1 LKLFKY
7 SSIILIGLV
16 GLLYVNFDSKFNL
29 KKELVVDVKQGM
41 SMQDISFL
49 LQSNDLLYSTFFL
62 NQYSRI
68 LGKSTQIKTGEYLV
82 TNNDSIFS
90 LLDKFSKGE
99 IYYRSVRFKEGST
112 FSQLL
117 LLLKQLDGIV
127 DNLKVNP
134 DSLIAK
140 ETGSKYSSMEG
151 IFSPDTYYYKKGDT
165 ASSLL
170 VRAYMQQK
178 KELNTLWK
186 NRMPGLPYKSEED
199 ALTMASII
207 EKEGVEKKELNTL
220 WKNRMPGLPYK
231 SEEDA
236 LTMASIIEK
245 EGVEKKRI
253 AGVFINRLNAKMRLQ
268 SDPTVIFALGKNF
281 DGNIRKKD
289 LRLKHP
295 YNTYMIQG
303 LPPGPISLVS
313 LESIKAALQPEMTND
328 YYFVSRGDG
337 THQFSATLE
346 QHNKAVKEY
355 QLK

>member
-1 LKLFKY
+1 LFT
-7 SSIILIGLV
+7 LIGLL
-16 GLLYVNFDSKFNL
+16 GFLYVNFDSKFNL
-29 KKELVVDVKQGM
+29 EKELIVDVKKGM
-41 SMQDISFL
+41 SMHDISNL
-49 LQSNDLLYSTFFL
+49 LKSKNLLYSTFFL
-62 NQYSRI
+62 NQYSKL

-82 TNNDSIFS
+82 TKNDSMLS
-90 LLDKFSKGE
+90 LLDKLSKGE

-112 FSQLL
+112 FSELFLL
-117 LLLKQLDGIV
+117 LNQLDGIIN
-127 DNLKVNP
+127 NLENDP
-134 DSLIAK
+134 ELLIK
-140 ETGSKYSSMEG
+140 RVTGSNYSSMEG

-170 VRAYMQQK
+170 LRAYKQQK
-178 KELNTLWK
+178 EELHKLWK
-186 NRMPGLPYKSEED
+186 TKTPGLPYKSPEE
-199 ALTMASII
+199 
-207 EKEGVEKKELNTL
+207 
-220 WKNRMPGLPYK
+220 
-231 SEEDA
+231 A

-253 AGVFINRLNAKMRLQ
+253 AGVFINRLNAEMRLQ

-289 LRLKHP
+289 LSLRHP
-295 YNTYMIQG
+295 YNTYVNKG

-313 LESIKAALQPEMTND
+313 LESIKAALRPEMSSY

-346 QHNKAVKEY
+346 QHNKAVKKY

>member
-1 LKLFKY
+1 MKLFKY
-7 SSIILIGLV
+7 SSIILIGLL

-49 LQSNDLLYSTFFL
+49 LQSNNLLYSTFFL

-117 LLLKQLDGIV
+117 LILKQLDGII

-170 VRAYMQQK
+170 VRAYKQQ
-178 KELNTLWK
+178 
-186 NRMPGLPYKSEED
+186 
-199 ALTMASII
+199 
-207 EKEGVEKKELNTL
+207 KKELNTL

-289 LRLKHP
+289 LKLKHP
-295 YNTYMIQG
+295 YNTYMIKG

-313 LESIKAALQPEMTND
+313 LESIKAALQPEITND

>member
-1 LKLFKY
+1 M
-7 SSIILIGLV
+7 
-16 GLLYVNFDSKFNL
+16 
-29 KKELVVDVKQGM
+29 DVKQGM

-117 LLLKQLDGIV
+117 LILKQLDGII

-170 VRAYMQQK
+170 VRAYKQQ
-178 KELNTLWK
+178 
-186 NRMPGLPYKSEED
+186 
-199 ALTMASII
+199 
-207 EKEGVEKKELNTL
+207 KKELNTL

-295 YNTYMIQG
+295 YNTYMIKG

-313 LESIKAALQPEMTND
+313 LESIKAALQPEITND

>member
-7 SSIILIGLV
+7 SSIILIGLL

-117 LLLKQLDGIV
+117 LILKQLDGII

-170 VRAYMQQK
+170 VRAYKQQ
-178 KELNTLWK
+178 
-186 NRMPGLPYKSEED
+186 
-199 ALTMASII
+199 
-207 EKEGVEKKELNTL
+207 KKELNTL

-295 YNTYMIQG
+295 YNTYIIKG

-313 LESIKAALQPEMTND
+313 LESIKAALQPEITND

>member
-1 LKLFKY
+1 MKLFKY

-49 LQSNDLLYSTFFL
+49 LQSNNLLYSTFFL

-117 LLLKQLDGIV
+117 LILKQLDGII

-170 VRAYMQQK
+170 VRAYMQQ
-178 KELNTLWK
+178 
-186 NRMPGLPYKSEED
+186 
-199 ALTMASII
+199 
-207 EKEGVEKKELNTL
+207 KKELNTL

-313 LESIKAALQPEMTND
+313 LESIKAALQPEITND

>member
-7 SSIILIGLV
+7 SSIILIGSL

-49 LQSNDLLYSTFFL
+49 LQSNNLLYSTFFL

-117 LLLKQLDGIV
+117 LILKQLDGII

-170 VRAYMQQK
+170 VRAYKQQ
-178 KELNTLWK
+178 
-186 NRMPGLPYKSEED
+186 
-199 ALTMASII
+199 
-207 EKEGVEKKELNTL
+207 KKELNTL

-313 LESIKAALQPEMTND
+313 VESIKAALQPEITND

>member
-1 LKLFKY
+1 MKLFKY

-49 LQSNDLLYSTFFL
+49 LQSNNLLYSTFFL

-170 VRAYMQQK
+170 VRAYKQQ
-178 KELNTLWK
+178 
-186 NRMPGLPYKSEED
+186 
-199 ALTMASII
+199 
-207 EKEGVEKKELNTL
+207 KKELNTL

-295 YNTYMIQG
+295 YNTYMIKG

-313 LESIKAALQPEMTND
+313 LESIKAALQPEITND

>member
-1 LKLFKY
+1 MKLFKY
-7 SSIILIGLV
+7 SSIILIGLL

-49 LQSNDLLYSTFFL
+49 LQSNNLLYSTFFL

-117 LLLKQLDGIV
+117 LILKQLDGII

-170 VRAYMQQK
+170 VRAYMQQ
-178 KELNTLWK
+178 
-186 NRMPGLPYKSEED
+186 
-199 ALTMASII
+199 
-207 EKEGVEKKELNTL
+207 KKELNTL

-313 LESIKAALQPEMTND
+313 LESIKAALQPEITND

>member
-1 LKLFKY
+1 MKLFKY

-49 LQSNDLLYSTFFL
+49 LQSNNLLYSTFFL

-117 LLLKQLDGIV
+117 LLLKQLDGII

-207 EKEGVEKKELNTL
+207 EKEGVEKK
-220 WKNRMPGLPYK
+220 
-231 SEEDA
+231 
-236 LTMASIIEK
+236 
-245 EGVEKKRI
+245 RI

-295 YNTYMIQG
+295 YNTYMIKG

-313 LESIKAALQPEMTND
+313 LESIKAALQPEITND

>member
-1 LKLFKY
+1 M
-7 SSIILIGLV
+7 

-29 KKELVVDVKQGM
+29 EKELVVDVKQGM

-68 LGKSTQIKTGEYLV
+68 LGKSTQIKTGEYLI

-112 FSQLL
+112 FPQLL
-117 LLLKQLDGIV
+117 LILQQLDGINN
-127 DNLKVNP
+127 NLKGNP

-151 IFSPDTYYYKKGDT
+151 IFSPDTYFYKKGDT

-170 VRAYMQQK
+170 VRAYKQQK
-178 KELNTLWK
+178 KELN
-186 NRMPGLPYKSEED
+186 S
-199 ALTMASII
+199 
-207 EKEGVEKKELNTL
+207 L

-253 AGVFINRLNAKMRLQ
+253 AGVFINRLNARMRLQ
-268 SDPTVIFALGKNF
+268 SDPTVIFALGNNF

-289 LRLKHP
+289 LRLRHP
-295 YNTYMIQG
+295 YNTYMNLG
-303 LPPGPISLVS
+303 LPPGPICLVS
-313 LESIKAALQPEMTND
+313 LESIKAALHPEISND

>member
-1 LKLFKY
+1 MKLFKY
-7 SSIILIGLV
+7 SSIILIGLL

-117 LLLKQLDGIV
+117 LILKQLDGII

-170 VRAYMQQK
+170 VRAYKQQ
-178 KELNTLWK
+178 
-186 NRMPGLPYKSEED
+186 
-199 ALTMASII
+199 
-207 EKEGVEKKELNTL
+207 KKELNTL

-313 LESIKAALQPEMTND
+313 LESIKAALQPEITND

-337 THQFSATLE
+337 THQLSATLE

>member
-1 LKLFKY
+1 M
-7 SSIILIGLV
+7 
-16 GLLYVNFDSKFNL
+16 YVNFDSKFNL

-117 LLLKQLDGIV
+117 LLLKQLDGII

-134 DSLIAK
+134 DSLVAK

-170 VRAYMQQK
+170 VRAYMQQ
-178 KELNTLWK
+178 
-186 NRMPGLPYKSEED
+186 
-199 ALTMASII
+199 
-207 EKEGVEKKELNTL
+207 KKELNTL

-313 LESIKAALQPEMTND
+313 LESIKAALQPEITND

>member
-1 LKLFKY
+1 MKLFKY
-7 SSIILIGLV
+7 SSIILIGLL

-117 LLLKQLDGIV
+117 LLLKQLDGII

-170 VRAYMQQK
+170 VRAYKQQ
-178 KELNTLWK
+178 
-186 NRMPGLPYKSEED
+186 
-199 ALTMASII
+199 
-207 EKEGVEKKELNTL
+207 KKELNTL

-295 YNTYMIQG
+295 YNTYMIKG

-313 LESIKAALQPEMTND
+313 LESIKAALQPEITND

>member
-1 LKLFKY
+1 MKLFKY
-7 SSIILIGLV
+7 SSIILIGLL

-117 LLLKQLDGIV
+117 LILKQLDGII

-134 DSLIAK
+134 DSLIIK

-170 VRAYMQQK
+170 VRAYMQQ
-178 KELNTLWK
+178 
-186 NRMPGLPYKSEED
+186 
-199 ALTMASII
+199 
-207 EKEGVEKKELNTL
+207 KKELNTL

-313 LESIKAALQPEMTND
+313 LESIKAALQPEITND

>member
-1 LKLFKY
+1 MKLFKY
-7 SSIILIGLV
+7 SSIILIGLL

-117 LLLKQLDGIV
+117 LILKQLDGII

-170 VRAYMQQK
+170 VRAYKQQ
-178 KELNTLWK
+178 
-186 NRMPGLPYKSEED
+186 
-199 ALTMASII
+199 
-207 EKEGVEKKELNTL
+207 KKELNTL

-295 YNTYMIQG
+295 YNTYMIKG

-313 LESIKAALQPEMTND
+313 LESIKAALQPEITND

>member
-1 LKLFKY
+1 MNLFKY
-7 SSIILIGLV
+7 SSIILIGSL

-29 KKELVVDVKQGM
+29 KKELVVNVKQGM

-49 LQSNDLLYSTFFL
+49 LQSNNLLYSTFFL

-117 LLLKQLDGIV
+117 LILKQLDGII

-170 VRAYMQQK
+170 VRAYKQQ
-178 KELNTLWK
+178 
-186 NRMPGLPYKSEED
+186 
-199 ALTMASII
+199 
-207 EKEGVEKKELNTL
+207 KKELNTL

-289 LRLKHP
+289 LKLKHP

-313 LESIKAALQPEMTND
+313 LESIKAALQPEITND

>member
-1 LKLFKY
+1 MKLFKY

-16 GLLYVNFDSKFNL
+16 GLLYLNFDSKFNL

-117 LLLKQLDGIV
+117 LLLKQLDGII
-127 DNLKVNP
+127 DNLKTNP

-170 VRAYMQQK
+170 VRAYKQQK

-186 NRMPGLPYKSEED
+186 NRMS
-199 ALTMASII
+199 
-207 EKEGVEKKELNTL
+207 
-220 WKNRMPGLPYK
+220 GLPYK

-313 LESIKAALQPEMTND
+313 LESIKAALQPEITND

>member
-1 LKLFKY
+1 MKLFKY
-7 SSIILIGLV
+7 SSIILIGSL

-49 LQSNDLLYSTFFL
+49 LKSNDLLYSTFFL

-90 LLDKFSKGE
+90 LLDKFFKGE

-117 LLLKQLDGIV
+117 LILKQLDGII

-170 VRAYMQQK
+170 VRAYKQQ
-178 KELNTLWK
+178 
-186 NRMPGLPYKSEED
+186 
-199 ALTMASII
+199 
-207 EKEGVEKKELNTL
+207 KKELNTL

-289 LRLKHP
+289 LKLKHP

-313 LESIKAALQPEMTND
+313 LESIKAALQPEITNY

>member
-1 LKLFKY
+1 MKLFKN
-7 SSIILIGLV
+7 SSIILIGLL
-16 GLLYVNFDSKFNL
+16 GLLYLNFDSKFNL

-49 LQSNDLLYSTFFL
+49 LKSNDLLYSTFFL

-117 LLLKQLDGIV
+117 LILKQLDGII

-151 IFSPDTYYYKKGDT
+151 IFSPNTYYYKKGDT

-170 VRAYMQQK
+170 VRAYNQQK

-207 EKEGVEKKELNTL
+207 EKEG
-220 WKNRMPGLPYK
+220 
-231 SEEDA
+231 
-236 LTMASIIEK
+236 I
-245 EGVEKKRI
+245 EKKRI

-313 LESIKAALQPEMTND
+313 LESIKAALQPEITND

>member
-1 LKLFKY
+1 MKLFKY
-7 SSIILIGLV
+7 SSIILIGSL

-49 LQSNDLLYSTFFL
+49 LQSNNLLYSTFFL

-68 LGKSTQIKTGEYLV
+68 LGKSTQIKTGEYLI

-112 FSQLL
+112 FPQLL
-117 LLLKQLDGIV
+117 LILQQLDGINN
-127 DNLKVNP
+127 NLKGNP

-151 IFSPDTYYYKKGDT
+151 IFSPDTYFYKKGDT

-170 VRAYMQQK
+170 VRAYKQQK
-178 KELNTLWK
+178 KELN
-186 NRMPGLPYKSEED
+186 S
-199 ALTMASII
+199 
-207 EKEGVEKKELNTL
+207 L

-253 AGVFINRLNAKMRLQ
+253 AGVFINRLNARMRLQ
-268 SDPTVIFALGKNF
+268 SDPTVIFALGNNF

-289 LRLKHP
+289 LRLRHP
-295 YNTYMIQG
+295 YNTYMNLG
-303 LPPGPISLVS
+303 LPPGPICLVS
-313 LESIKAALQPEMTND
+313 LESIKAALHPEISND

>member
-7 SSIILIGLV
+7 SSIILIGLL

-49 LQSNDLLYSTFFL
+49 LQSNNLLYSTFFL

-207 EKEGVEKKELNTL
+207 EKEGVEKK
-220 WKNRMPGLPYK
+220 
-231 SEEDA
+231 
-236 LTMASIIEK
+236 
-245 EGVEKKRI
+245 RI

-313 LESIKAALQPEMTND
+313 LESIKAALQPEITND

>member
-1 LKLFKY
+1 MKLFKY
-7 SSIILIGLV
+7 SSIILIGLL

-117 LLLKQLDGIV
+117 LILKQLDGII

-170 VRAYMQQK
+170 VRAYKQQQK
-178 KELNTLWK
+178 ELK
-186 NRMPGLPYKSEED
+186 
-199 ALTMASII
+199 
-207 EKEGVEKKELNTL
+207 TL

-295 YNTYMIQG
+295 YNTYMIKG

-313 LESIKAALQPEMTND
+313 LESIKAALQPEITND

>member
-1 LKLFKY
+1 MKLFKY

-49 LQSNDLLYSTFFL
+49 LQSNNLLYSTFFL

-117 LLLKQLDGIV
+117 LILKQLDGII

-170 VRAYMQQK
+170 VRAYKQQ
-178 KELNTLWK
+178 
-186 NRMPGLPYKSEED
+186 
-199 ALTMASII
+199 
-207 EKEGVEKKELNTL
+207 KKELNTL

-295 YNTYMIQG
+295 YNTYMIKG

-313 LESIKAALQPEMTND
+313 LESIKAALQPEITND

>member
-1 LKLFKY
+1 M
-7 SSIILIGLV
+7 
-16 GLLYVNFDSKFNL
+16 YVNFDSKFNL

-49 LQSNDLLYSTFFL
+49 LQSNNLLYSTFFL

-117 LLLKQLDGIV
+117 LILKQLDGII
-127 DNLKVNP
+127 DNLKANP

-170 VRAYMQQK
+170 VRAYKQQ
-178 KELNTLWK
+178 
-186 NRMPGLPYKSEED
+186 
-199 ALTMASII
+199 
-207 EKEGVEKKELNTL
+207 KKELNTL

-289 LRLKHP
+289 LKLKHP
-295 YNTYMIQG
+295 YNTYMIKG

-313 LESIKAALQPEMTND
+313 LESIKAALQPEITND

>member
-7 SSIILIGLV
+7 SSIILIGLL

-29 KKELVVDVKQGM
+29 KKDLVVDVKQGM

-49 LQSNDLLYSTFFL
+49 LQSNNLLYSTFFL

-117 LLLKQLDGIV
+117 LILKQLDGII

-170 VRAYMQQK
+170 VRAYKQQ
-178 KELNTLWK
+178 
-186 NRMPGLPYKSEED
+186 
-199 ALTMASII
+199 
-207 EKEGVEKKELNTL
+207 KKELNTL

-268 SDPTVIFALGKNF
+268 SDPTVIFALDKNF

-313 LESIKAALQPEMTND
+313 LESIKAALQPEITND